1 MKHVTVTM
9 NGIYLLFF
17 LSQWKQTGVIWY
29 KSKKSVIN
37 SLYFGIFGKS
47 FSDNGGKKDCS
58 NWNAIVVFYVN
69 AIIPE
74 NTVESE
80 IISETTKVMKH
91 FASKFQVY

>member
-1 MKHVTVTM
+1 MKHVTVKT

-47 FSDNGGKKDCS
+47 FSDNGGKKD
-58 NWNAIVVFYVN
+58 
-69 AIIPE
+69 
-74 NTVESE
+74 
-80 IISETTKVMKH
+80 
-91 FASKFQVY
+91 